1 MRFVHYLLLGGLQIA
16 TISPVL
22 AQKNIKVDA
31 PTEIPAVSN
40 VPSFRLVSTIALPID
55 ISLTDLEK
63 QINQSIGTEIYK
75 DDSFTNNNNDDL
87 KVLITKTKN
96 MVFTSATNN
105 IFDFAVPIKIWVQ
118 KGYGAFGIKQYG
130 ETSFEVIMRFSTA
143 FNLLPDW
150 KIKTVTTPKG
160 FSYVTKPTLKVG
172 GVEIPIA
179 AVVTKLMQAN
189 LQDIAST
196 IDETI
201 SKEITLDKY
210 VVQAWNTAQTPYLLD
225 EEYQT
230 WLQFTPLEVSTTPIT
245 YDKRKIKL
253 TVGLKAYT
261 ETSIGKKPQPAAPI
275 TKAPPFKSSTTI
287 AESFKVSL
295 VNTIGYEE
303 ATNLAKKKFIG
314 TEYSFKEGKYKISIE
329 DVSVLGSGDKLV
341 FQIQLTGSLKGTI
354 YLKALPIYDPTT
366 QAIVLG
372 EPEFDIKTKNV
383 LVKLAAW
390 IFDGTLEKKIQKEF
404 QVPLATMLA
413 DGQKSVEEAINS
425 EYLKGV
431 KLMGKV
437 IHITPD
443 QIFVTPEGITA
454 TVLAEG
460 KLQLLVQ
467 GMN

>member
-1 MRFVHYLLLGGLQIA
+1 MRFSHLILLGGLQIA
-16 TISPVL
+16 CLSPTF
-22 AQKNIKVDA
+22 AQKNIKVEA
-31 PTEIPAVSN
+31 PSEAPSVTK

-96 MVFTSATNN
+96 MVFTSASNN

-118 KGYGAFGIKQYG
+118 KGYGVFGVKQYG

-150 KIKTVTTPKG
+150 KIQTSTTPKG
-160 FSYVTKPTLKVG
+160 FSYVTKPVLKVG
-172 GVEIPIA
+172 GVEIPVS
-179 AVVTKLMQAN
+179 AVVTKLIQAN

-201 SKEITLDKY
+201 SKEIALDKY

-261 ETSIGKKPQPAAPI
+261 ETSIGKMPQPAAPI
-275 TKAPPFKSSTTI
+275 TKAPTFKSAPTI

-295 VNTIGYEE
+295 VNTVGYEE
-303 ATNLAKKKFIG
+303 ATNLAKKNFIG
-314 TEYSFKEGKYKISIE
+314 TEYTFKEGKYKVSIE
-329 DVSVLGSGDKLV
+329 DVTVSGSGDKLV
-341 FQIQLTGSLKGTI
+341 FQIQLAGSLKGTI
-354 YLKALPIYDPTT
+354 YLKAMPVYDPLTK
-366 QAIVLG
+366 AIVLG

-383 LVKLAAW
+383 LVKIAAW
-390 IFDGTLEKKIQKEF
+390 IFDGTLEKKIQKDF
-404 QVPLATMLA
+404 QVPLATLLA
-413 DGQKSVEEAINS
+413 DGQKSVEGAINS
-425 EYLKGV
+425 EYMKGV

-443 QIFVTPEGITA
+443 QIFVTPDGITA
-454 TVLAEG
+454 TVMAEG